1 MKLICFRRSF
11 HLETTINREKYMQDH
26 KKIDHEGTILE
37 IEDGKITVGIVNIS
51 ACAGCHAKSA
61 CTMSDMKDKSID
73 VIDYSNKFKVGE
85 KVILSY
91 RESLGWLAMFLAYV
105 LPFVLVI
112 LTLIIATAITNN
124 ELISGISALAIL
136 LPYYIVLSFYK
147 GHFKKTFSFTIEK
160 IVNI

>member
-1 MKLICFRRSF
+1 
-11 HLETTINREKYMQDH
+11 MQGT
-26 KKIDHEGTILE
+26 KKIDHEGTIL
-37 IEDGKITVGIVNIS
+37 KIKNEKLTVGILNVS
-51 ACAGCHAKSA
+51 ACAACHAKGA
-61 CTMSDMKDKSID
+61 CSMSDMEEKSID

-85 KVILSY
+85 KVNISY

-105 LPFVLVI
+105 LPFILVLI
-112 LTLIIATAITNN
+112 TLIIASTITEN